1 MVDVKFRIG
10 IKMIVS
16 TSTTLEWENRVLCCQ
31 TYSARM
37 TLHGQTNIP

>member
-1 MVDVKFRIG
+1 MVDIKFRID
-10 IKMIVS
+10 IQMIS
-16 TSTTLEWENRVLCCQ
+16 TSTTLEWENRGLCCQ